1 MKILKI
7 SPHRT
12 GWDPLESDAGIAE
25 AITLDRT
32 QGTTNMKWSE
42 ALERGKG
49 GLGGKRNRG
58 SGVPTVKKG
67 SVSGRKR
74 WSPMLKATE
83 TSSKGRWRRSSWSGQ
98 GEENGLNGV

>member
-1 MKILKI
+1 MKILKL

-12 GWDPLESDAGIAE
+12 GWDHLESDAGIAE
-25 AITLDRT
+25 EITLDRT

-42 ALERGKG
+42 ELERGKG
-49 GLGGKRNRG
+49 GVGGKRNRG

-74 WSPMLKATE
+74 RSPTLKATE
-83 TSSKGRWRRSSWSGQ
+83 RSSKGRM
-98 GEENGLNGV
+98 EKV